1 MFQISYSVYQKS
13 KMSTIEVNNLSKE
26 FSYLKRKINKLKVLD
41 NVSFKVEDGDFVAIL
56 GPNGCGKT
64 TLLNILSGIE
74 NLTSGEILINKKNPG
89 KNKIGFVF
97 QNYNESM
104 LPWRTVSGNI
114 ELALE
119 IQGLNKN
126 KRKQIIE
133 QLLKKVG
140 LFEYKDKYFYEL
152 SGGMKQLTAIC
163 RAFAYNPELF
173 LMDEPFSSLDYFISR
188 KLWLELFKVWKETKK
203 TTLFV
208 SHNIDE
214 AIFLADRVIVLSK
227 RPAKIK
233 GIIKVKIPKPRKL
246 DILSSKEFF
255 RTRNKILKLFKNE
268 K

>member
-1 MFQISYSVYQKS
+1 MA
-13 KMSTIEVNNLSKE
+13 MIEVENLSKE
-26 FSYLKRKINKLKVLD
+26 FSQPKNEIKTLKVLD
-41 NVSFKVEDGDFVAIL
+41 NISFQVKDGEFIAIF

-74 NLTSGEILINKKNPG
+74 KSTSGRALINQKNPT
-89 KNKIGFVF
+89 KSKVGFVF

-119 IQGLNKN
+119 IQGINEKEKN
-126 KRKQIIE
+126 QIVGK
-133 QLLKKVG
+133 LLKKVG
-140 LFEYKDKYFYEL
+140 LFEHKDKYFYEL

-163 RAFAYNPELF
+163 RAFAYNPELL
-173 LMDEPFSSLDYFISR
+173 LMDEPFSSLDYSTSR
-188 KLWLELFKVWKETKK
+188 RMELELLDIWKETKK

-208 SHNIDE
+208 SHDIDE
-214 AIFLADRVIVLSK
+214 AIFLADKVIVLSQ

-233 GIIKVKIPKPRKL
+233 GVVEVKLPRPRKL
-246 DILSSKEFF
+246 DVLSSKYFF
-255 RTRNKILKLFKNE
+255 ETRNKILRLFEYE

>member
-1 MFQISYSVYQKS
+1 MA
-13 KMSTIEVNNLSKE
+13 MIEVENLSKE
-26 FSYLKRKINKLKVLD
+26 FSQPKNEIKTLKVLD
-41 NVSFKVEDGDFVAIL
+41 NISFQVKDGEFIAIF

-74 NLTSGEILINKKNPG
+74 KSTSGRALINQKNPT
-89 KNKIGFVF
+89 KSKVGFVF

-119 IQGLNKN
+119 IQGINEKEKN
-126 KRKQIIE
+126 QIVGK
-133 QLLKKVG
+133 LLKKVG
-140 LFEYKDKYFYEL
+140 LFEHKDKYFYEL

-163 RAFAYNPELF
+163 RAFAYNPELL
-173 LMDEPFSSLDYFISR
+173 LMDEPFSSLDYSTSR
-188 KLWLELFKVWKETKK
+188 RMELELLDIWKETKK

-208 SHNIDE
+208 SHDIDE
-214 AIFLADRVIVLSK
+214 AIFLADKVIVLSQ

-233 GIIKVKIPKPRKL
+233 GVVEVKLPRPRKL
-246 DILSSKEFF
+246 DILSSKDFF
-255 RTRNKILKLFKNE
+255 DIRNKILRLFEYE